1 MNVQS
6 FGGSWTRE
14 KLEIL
19 RRYLDAYT
27 TALKN
32 RPFNLIYVDA
42 FAGPGSWRPGSSYSQ
57 DHYREFT
64 EMLKGS
70 PSIALDV
77 DDRPFDRLIF
87 IDTDPEHIEALG
99 ELKISSP
106 TRSITIVQEDA
117 NLAIPELCSRLS
129 NRDRAVVFVD
139 PYATQVSWSTIQAIA
154 STQKIDCWILFP
166 LMAIARLL
174 PLNREPDAALAQRL
188 DRIFGGR
195 EYWYGF
201 YSPLKQPSFWS
212 QGDEQERE
220 SGSGQIAIAYRERL
234 VSAFEQ
240 VAPTRRV
247 LKNSQNS
254 DLFDLFF
261 AASNPR
267 GAEIAVGIADYIL
280 GRW

>member
-6 FGGSWTRE
+6 FGGLWTRE

-27 TALKN
+27 TALKH

-42 FAGPGSWRPGSSYSQ
+42 FAGPGSWRPGSSYAPAQ
-57 DHYREFT
+57 YGDFAQ
-64 EMLKGS
+64 MLKGS
-70 PSIALDV
+70 PSIALDIE
-77 DDRPFDRLIF
+77 DRPFDKLVF
-87 IDTDPEHIEALG
+87 IDTDPENIDSLAEMQ
-99 ELKISSP
+99 KRSP
-106 TRSITIVQEDA
+106 TRNITIVQEDA
-117 NLAIPELCSRLS
+117 NLAIPELCSGLS

-139 PYATQVSWSTIQAIA
+139 PFATHVSWSTIQAIA

-166 LMAIARLL
+166 LMAIARLM

-195 EYWYGF
+195 EYWRGV
-201 YSPLKQPSFWS
+201 YSPVKQPSFWS

-220 SGSGQIAIAYRERL
+220 SGSEQIATAYRERL
-234 VSAFEQ
+234 ISVFKK

-261 AASNPR
+261 AAGNPR

-280 GRW
+280 RRW